1 MKTKTS
7 CRLVTLLLALT
18 MMLSLAAC
26 GNGNQNNDSSNNS
39 DGDQQPVALT
49 EEEYQQAVID
59 LGDKVN
65 EAADAANSLD
75 PNDPEAAKQVLADMK
90 APFVEF
96 MAITPPEAYAAA
108 HEKLQTGCQAMID
121 YIDLVTSLIDE
132 TDPSK
137 IADAQTTMV
146 ELLQTVTNS
155 FTEGSQLLAEAMS

>member
-1 MKTKTS
+1 MKTKTFS
-7 CRLVTLLLALT
+7 RLAVLMLTLA
-18 MMLSLAAC
+18 MMLTLAAC
-26 GNGNQNNDSSNNS
+26 GNGNQNNNSSNNS
-39 DGDQQPVALT
+39 DNEQPVALT

-59 LGDKVN
+59 LGDKVT
-65 EAADAANSLD
+65 EASNAAASLD

-137 IADAQTTMV
+137 IADAQPQMM
-146 ELLQTVTNS
+146 ELLQTVTDS
-155 FTEGSQLLAEAMS
+155 FTEGSQLLAEAVS